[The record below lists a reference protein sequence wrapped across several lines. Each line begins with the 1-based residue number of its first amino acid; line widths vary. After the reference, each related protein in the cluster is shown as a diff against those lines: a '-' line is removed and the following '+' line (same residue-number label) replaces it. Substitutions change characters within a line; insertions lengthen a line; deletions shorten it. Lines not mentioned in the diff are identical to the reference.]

1 MSPTRSLALGS
12 VLLPGKL
19 AAYLIFTHLLISYNC
34 SEHNSLAR
42 LNNSG
47 IRSPDHTLFPLRS
60 TMTNSEVLGF
70 PATSTDIATMTVA
83 EIDPVL
89 AAFGLSTGG
98 GIGAKR
104 QRLKFY
110 IGLPQ
115 I

>member
-1 MSPTRSLALGS
+1 
-12 VLLPGKL
+12 
-19 AAYLIFTHLLISYNC
+19 
-34 SEHNSLAR
+34 
-42 LNNSG
+42 
-47 IRSPDHTLFPLRS
+47 
-60 TMTNSEVLGF
+60 MTNSEVPGF
-70 PATSTDIATMTVA
+70 PATPADLATMTIA

-98 GIGAKR
+98 GVGAKR